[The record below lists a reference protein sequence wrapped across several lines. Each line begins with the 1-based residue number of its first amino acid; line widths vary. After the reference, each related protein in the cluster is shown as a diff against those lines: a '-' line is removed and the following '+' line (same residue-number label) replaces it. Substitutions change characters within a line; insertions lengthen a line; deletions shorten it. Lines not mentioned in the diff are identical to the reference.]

1 MLSGHPAYEP
11 LMTYFT
17 TAIIGGAT
25 VVEDIYLPVS
35 NETIAESGNLTY
47 TDEIAHVS
55 LLQTFVHECIVSQRC
70 YQITYDNNTD
80 T

>member
-25 VVEDIYLPVS
+25 VVKDIYLPVS

-47 TDEIAHVS
+47 TDEIADVS
-55 LLQTFVHECIVSQRC
+55 LLQIFVHECIVSQIC